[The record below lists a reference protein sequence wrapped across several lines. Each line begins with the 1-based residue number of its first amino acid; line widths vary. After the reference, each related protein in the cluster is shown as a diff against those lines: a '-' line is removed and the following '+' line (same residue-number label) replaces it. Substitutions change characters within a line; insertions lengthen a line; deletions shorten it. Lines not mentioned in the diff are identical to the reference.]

1 HLELSADGPVVTPY
15 HVQAA
20 IASIH
25 ARATG
30 PSGTAW
36 REILAHYDE
45 LLDIHPSPVVALNRI
60 VALAMVDGPR
70 AALDALKPLE
80 NEPAL
85 DGYYLMPSVKGR
97 LLAETGD
104 LEGAAA
110 CYRAAL
116 ECECT
121 APERRLLER
130 RLRALDRSPA

>member
-1 HLELSADGPVVTPY
+1 TP
-15 HVQAA
+15 
-20 IASIH
+20 
-25 ARATG
+25 
-30 PSGTAW
+30 W

-70 AALDALKPLE
+70 AALDALRPLE
-80 NEPAL
+80 TEPAL
-85 DGYYLMPSVKGR
+85 DGYYLLPSVKGR
-97 LLAETGD
+97 LLADSGD
-104 LEGAAA
+104 HEGAAS

-116 ECECT
+116 ECTCS